1 MNFQNLKMFCPLIL
15 FQFGDL
21 NEDRI
26 GAWFIRAKT
35 ADNEEDFCPK
45 DGCPSKT
52 VLENVPKLG
61 LDDTV
66 IVLLHGNAK
75 VLHIYYTTNILNVK
89 NTGFSCVLFSN
100 IL

>member
-1 MNFQNLKMFCPLIL
+1 MFWTFNS

-35 ADNEEDFCPK
+35 IDSEEDFCPK
-45 DGCPSKT
+45 DGCPSKS

-75 VLHIYYTTNILNVK
+75 VLSTYILHYK
-89 NTGFSCVLFSN
+89 QFKCKE
-100 IL
+100 

>member
-1 MNFQNLKMFCPLIL
+1 MYKIGTKDFIQ

-35 ADNEEDFCPK
+35 IDSEEDFCPK
-45 DGCPSKT
+45 DGCPSKR
-52 VLENVPKLG
+52 VLESVPKLG
-61 LDDTV
+61 PDDTV

-75 VLHIYYTTNILNVK
+75 VLLTYILH
-89 NTGFSCVLFSN
+89 
-100 IL
+100 